1 MNARTSRRLRIV
13 ESRTDPARH
22 LVFGHE
28 GYGCKPIAH
37 LPHNPPANE
46 IAIRAR
52 AQSLLSRG
60 GVRAELPDYETA
72 LKIIAAAN
80 RPKRVT
86 VPEPI
91 HNSEESK

>member
-1 MNARTSRRLRIV
+1 MRTARKFRVVPDCPQPDGEPIRELVTG
-13 ESRTDPARH
+13 DGKH

-60 GVRAELPDYETA
+60 GVLADLPDYETA
-72 LKIIAAAN
+72 RTILAEHKQ
-80 RPKRVT
+80 
-86 VPEPI
+86 EY
-91 HNSEESK
+91 